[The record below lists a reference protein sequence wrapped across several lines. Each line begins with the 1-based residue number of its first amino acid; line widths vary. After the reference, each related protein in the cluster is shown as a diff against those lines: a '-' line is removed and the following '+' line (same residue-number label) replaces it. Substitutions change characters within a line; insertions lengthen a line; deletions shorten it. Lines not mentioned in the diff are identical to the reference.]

1 MSTYNGKHA
10 PISCMKKGTKREREK
25 KEAKMKHKRKTE
37 VKKDKIDPRMA
48 KINATKMRKA

>member
-1 MSTYNGKHA
+1 MYEKGN
-10 PISCMKKGTKREREK
+10 KKGERKK

-37 VKKDKIDPRMA
+37 VKKDRIDPRMA